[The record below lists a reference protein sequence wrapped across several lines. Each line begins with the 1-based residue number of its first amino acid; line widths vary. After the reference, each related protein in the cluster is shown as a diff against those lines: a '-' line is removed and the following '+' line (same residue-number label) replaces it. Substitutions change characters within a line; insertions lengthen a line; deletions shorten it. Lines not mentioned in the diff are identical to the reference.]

1 MMKINFPLLFST
13 FFYVGK
19 IKYAPGTAASFVT
32 LILWIFLVPVDF
44 LLRFAIISFLIL
56 VGFISTEKSLS
67 FFKEK
72 DPQAIVID
80 EVVGMSISLLF
91 ITNIELMLL
100 AFILFRILDILKPSI
115 IYYSQNYKGAKGI
128 MLDDIIAGSC
138 VLVLLIKYI

>member
-1 MMKINFPLLFST
+1 MMTINFPLLFST

-19 IKYAPGTAASFVT
+19 IKYAPGTVASFLT
-32 LILWIFLVPVDF
+32 LILWASLVPEDF
-44 LLRFAIISFLIL
+44 LSRFVIVLFLIL

-67 FFKEK
+67 FFKGK

-91 ITNIELMLL
+91 ITDIALMLL

-115 IYYSQNYKGAKGI
+115 IYYSQNYKGAQGI

-138 VLVLLIKYI
+138 VLILLIRYI

>member
-1 MMKINFPLLFST
+1 MTINFSLLFST

-67 FFKEK
+67 FFEEK
-72 DPQAIVID
+72 DPQVIVID

-91 ITNIELMLL
+91 ITNIMLMLL

-138 VLVLLIKYI
+138 VLILLIKYI